1 MQGKE
6 YVWSQDWG
14 EQLVGKITPVLVVCD
29 IKTDTI
35 DVLSNIPND
44 VNPAAATWTPDGKG
58 VVAIGYTITPRKLG
72 LIYCTNRPSH
82 VFSLS
87 LSGQYSKFI

>member
-1 MQGKE
+1 
-6 YVWSQDWG
+6 
-14 EQLVGKITPVLVVCD
+14 LVGKITPVLVVCD

-35 DVLSNIPND
+35 DVLPNIPND
-44 VNPAAATWTPDGKG
+44 VNPASATWTPDGKG

-82 VFSLS
+82 IFYLT
-87 LSGQYSKFI
+87 LDGQYCKLILFIFKKYLS